1 MISSALRAAFEITVC
16 KAEIRM
22 IFSLQR
28 QFLLFLLLP
37 VAIIVIATGV
47 VAFAIA
53 RTFIY
58 DQWVAATSLKLEKA
72 ALGIGSRLDEK
83 LKFISL
89 IAKAG
94 DGPDSAVTQTFLI
107 QQLIDMSGV
116 KFVDLDVE
124 AHKEGDQHKPEDYA
138 DRFGTGFVEGRY
150 VLELC
155 EDVGVCAPLTDPS
168 SVDRSLRLVKMLRG
182 NKDEPARRLIV
193 TVSFDSLLEPIK
205 QMGPWEG
212 TSAAL
217 VTSTGQFLAATDK
230 SQSKRMK
237 LGETGDPLEKRAL
250 AEIRKLNFGTVWGSG
265 HPPET
270 IIGFHKIP
278 EINWYVVLYS
288 KGSEVLEPMV
298 RFRFLFT
305 IAIIGAIAVILV
317 LIRVVTRF
325 VGKSIAEIST
335 AASRVREGDYSV
347 TLPETRNDEIGQL
360 ARSFN
365 EMTQGLKQRDL
376 IEQTFGRYVDKTV
389 AQELM
394 SRPEALRL
402 GGEKKTVTIMMT
414 DLRNFT
420 GIAETLPPEKVIR
433 LLNHYFGRMIAVV
446 ERYNGIIVDFYGDS
460 ILVFF
465 DGLATDVTQRAADAV
480 KCAIEMQ
487 YEQQLFSK
495 DMQQRGLPELHMGIG
510 IHTGEVVVG
519 NIGTESRAKYG
530 IVGSDVNL
538 TERIQ
543 SAAGADRVVISE
555 QTYKILGDRVTIK
568 GDFRVCLKGVSGDR
582 ELYEVDCVDW
592 EGLWCSINK

>member
-1 MISSALRAAFEITVC
+1 
-16 KAEIRM
+16 M

-37 VAIIVIATGV
+37 VAVIVIATGTL
-47 VAFAIA
+47 AFVIA
-53 RTFIY
+53 RTFIF
-58 DQWVAATSLKLEKA
+58 DQRVSATGLKLEKA

-83 LKFISL
+83 LKL
-89 IAKAG
+89 IALVAKTQAI
-94 DGPDSAVTQTFLI
+94 PDSDVAQTFLI
-107 QQLIDMSGV
+107 QQLISMNGV
-116 KFVDLDVE
+116 KFVDLE
-124 AHKEGDQHKPEDYA
+124 RESPTQGDQKSSDEYT
-138 DRFGTGFVEGRY
+138 DRLGPGMVEGRY

-168 SVDRSLRLVKMLRG
+168 SPDRSLRLVKVLRG
-182 NKDEPARRLIV
+182 NKDEPPQRLIV
-193 TVSFDSLLEPIK
+193 SVSFDALLEPIK

-212 TSAAL
+212 ANAAL
-217 VTSTGQFLAATDK
+217 VTASGQFLAATDK
-230 SQSKRMK
+230 TQAKRTK
-237 LGETGDPLEKRAL
+237 LGENGDPLEQRVL
-250 AEIRKLNFGTVWGSG
+250 AEIKKHNFGTVWGPG

-278 EINWYVVLYS
+278 EINWYVLLYS

-298 RFRFLFT
+298 RFRFLFAMDV
-305 IAIIGAIAVILV
+305 IAAIALILL
-317 LIRVVTRF
+317 LIRAVTRS
-325 VGKSIAEIST
+325 VGKSITEIST
-335 AASRVREGDYSV
+335 AANRVREGDYSV
-347 TLPETRNDEIGQL
+347 KLSETRKDEIGQL
-360 ARSFN
+360 IHNFN
-365 EMTQGLKQRDL
+365 EMTEGLKQRDL

-420 GIAETLPPEKVIR
+420 GISENLPPEKVIR

-487 YEQQLFSK
+487 YQQEHFSK
-495 DMQQRGLPELHMGIG
+495 DMQERGLPEIHMGIG

-519 NIGTESRAKYG
+519 NIGTETRAKYG
-530 IVGSDVNL
+530 IVGSDVNI

-543 SAAGADRVVISE
+543 ATAGAGKIVISQ
-555 QTYKILGDRVTIK
+555 QTYRLLGDRVIIK